1 MKANRVYRLAVRR
14 GSRGPRW
21 LAGPAQTD
29 VVEVVEIET
38 GEVALYW
45 QLAPVEAGRL
55 ARALRSDLASLDA
68 TSFMAR
74 WRRYG

>member
-21 LAGPAQTD
+21 LAGPAKTD
-29 VVEVVEIET
+29 VVEVVEIDT
-38 GEVALYW
+38 GEVSLYW
-45 QLAPVEAGRL
+45 QLSPVEAARL
-55 ARALRSDLASLDA
+55 ARALRADLASLDDA
-68 TSFMAR
+68 AFMAR